1 MSTREELLQEAGE
14 LRAKSELTE
23 ADIARVDEIVDSVAK
38 MDAQAAARKAA
49 SDKLAAIAERAP
61 KAAKAVSDVVEVVG
75 KTAGERFVLSPEWQA
90 FKSRFSAGFSSATDQ
105 VDLVVRDLVGKADVA
120 HRGTATTGG
129 SAFHLG
135 SPVDDEV
142 RAQYGPLLSA
152 ITTGTTDAAVI
163 PYRALTAVTPGPDIK
178 AEAKADNGTGT
189 TDAAVTPGP
198 DIKAEAAITTGAAG
212 GVFPLATIATRADTA
227 TTTTIGEAL
236 PVTDEELA
244 DDSVMVTLVGEVL
257 MALVMQKIEGEIV
270 SGTATGD
277 RPRGIIGAPG
287 VRTQAKVGTGNDAIF
302 NTLRKAL
309 TALGDSAQGAQIV
322 LNPEDLESVD
332 LAADK
337 NGRYLGAGPFG
348 SLNLQLWGHKVIA
361 STAVAKGTAI
371 VGDLK
376 AYELYWR
383 EQYVAQVF
391 NQHSDYALRGLSLL
405 RGKSRVIGVFRRR
418 KDVCVATIA

>member
-23 ADIARVDEIVDSVAK
+23 ADLARVDEIVDSVAK

-120 HRGTATTGG
+120 HRGTATAGG

-163 PYRALTAVTPGPDIK
+163 PYRALTVVTPGPDIK
-178 AEAKADNGTGT
+178 AEAKADNGTG
-189 TDAAVTPGP
+189 AS
-198 DIKAEAAITTGAAG
+198 G

-257 MALVMQKIEGEIV
+257 MALVMQKIESEIV

-287 VRTQAKVGTGNDAIF
+287 VRIQAKVGTGNDAIF

-361 STAVAKGTAI
+361 STAVVKGTAI

>member
-23 ADIARVDEIVDSVAK
+23 ADLARVDEIVDSVAK

-90 FKSRFSAGFSSATDQ
+90 FKSRFSSGFSSATDQ

-178 AEAKADNGTGT
+178 AEAKADN
-189 TDAAVTPGP
+189 AA
-198 DIKAEAAITTGAAG
+198 GAAG

>member
-23 ADIARVDEIVDSVAK
+23 ADLARVDEIVDSVAK

-90 FKSRFSAGFSSATDQ
+90 FKSRFASGFSSATDQ

-178 AEAKADNGTGT
+178 AEARGDSG
-189 TDAAVTPGP
+189 
-198 DIKAEAAITTGAAG
+198 TGAAG

>member
-23 ADIARVDEIVDSVAK
+23 ADLARVDEIVDSVAK

-178 AEAKADNGTGT
+178 AEAKADNGAG
-189 TDAAVTPGP
+189 
-198 DIKAEAAITTGAAG
+198 G

-361 STAVAKGTAI
+361 STAVARGTAI

>member
-23 ADIARVDEIVDSVAK
+23 ADLARVDEIVDSVAK

-90 FKSRFSAGFSSATDQ
+90 FKSRFSSGFSSATDQ

-120 HRGTATTGG
+120 HRGTAATGG

-178 AEAKADNGTGT
+178 AEAKADNG
-189 TDAAVTPGP
+189 
-198 DIKAEAAITTGAAG
+198 TGAAG

>member
-38 MDAQAAARKAA
+38 MDAQAAARKTA

-178 AEAKADNGTGT
+178 AEAKADNG
-189 TDAAVTPGP
+189 
-198 DIKAEAAITTGAAG
+198 TGAAG

>member
-23 ADIARVDEIVDSVAK
+23 ADLARVDEIVDSVAK

-90 FKSRFSAGFSSATDQ
+90 FKSRFASGFSSATDQ

-152 ITTGTTDAAVI
+152 ITTGATDAAVI

-178 AEAKADNGTGT
+178 AEAKADNG
-189 TDAAVTPGP
+189 
-198 DIKAEAAITTGAAG
+198 TGAAG

>member
-23 ADIARVDEIVDSVAK
+23 ADLARVDEIVDSVAK

-129 SAFHLG
+129 TAFHLG

-178 AEAKADNGTGT
+178 AEAKADNG
-189 TDAAVTPGP
+189 
-198 DIKAEAAITTGAAG
+198 TGAAG

>member
-23 ADIARVDEIVDSVAK
+23 ADLARVDEIVDSVAK

-135 SPVDDEV
+135 SPIDDEV

-178 AEAKADNGTGT
+178 AEAKVDNG
-189 TDAAVTPGP
+189 
-198 DIKAEAAITTGAAG
+198 TGAAG
-212 GVFPLATIATRADTA
+212 GVFPLATIATRSDTA

>member
-23 ADIARVDEIVDSVAK
+23 ADLARVDEIVDSVAK

-178 AEAKADNGTGT
+178 AEAKVDNG
-189 TDAAVTPGP
+189 
-198 DIKAEAAITTGAAG
+198 TGAAG

-270 SGTATGD
+270 AGTATGD

>member
-61 KAAKAVSDVVEVVG
+61 KATKAVSDVVEVVG

-135 SPVDDEV
+135 SPIDDEV

-152 ITTGTTDAAVI
+152 ITTGTTDASVI
-163 PYRALTAVTPGPDIK
+163 PYRALTAVTPGPEIK
-178 AEAKADNGTGT
+178 AEAKTDNGTGT
-189 TDAAVTPGP
+189 
-198 DIKAEAAITTGAAG
+198 AG

-257 MALVMQKIEGEIV
+257 MALTMQKIEGEIV

-322 LNPEDLESVD
+322 LNPEDLEAVD

-391 NQHSDYALRGLSLL
+391 NQHSDYPLRGLSLL

>member
-23 ADIARVDEIVDSVAK
+23 ADLARVDEIVDSVAK

-189 TDAAVTPGP
+189 
-198 DIKAEAAITTGAAG
+198 AG

-361 STAVAKGTAI
+361 STAVPKGTAI

>member
-23 ADIARVDEIVDSVAK
+23 ADLARVDEIVDSVAK

-90 FKSRFSAGFSSATDQ
+90 FKSRFSSGFSSATDQ

-178 AEAKADNGTGT
+178 AEARGDSG
-189 TDAAVTPGP
+189 
-198 DIKAEAAITTGAAG
+198 TGAAG

-270 SGTATGD
+270 SGTAIGD

-361 STAVAKGTAI
+361 STAVGKGTAI

>member
-23 ADIARVDEIVDSVAK
+23 ADLARVDEIVDSVAK

-61 KAAKAVSDVVEVVG
+61 KAAKAVSDAVEVVG

-90 FKSRFSAGFSSATDQ
+90 FKSRFASGFSSATDQ

-178 AEAKADNGTGT
+178 AEARGDSG
-189 TDAAVTPGP
+189 
-198 DIKAEAAITTGAAG
+198 TGAAG

-277 RPRGIIGAPG
+277 RPRGILGAPG
-287 VRTQAKVGTGNDAIF
+287 VRTQAKVGTGNDAVF

>member
-23 ADIARVDEIVDSVAK
+23 ADLARVDEIVDSVAK

-61 KAAKAVSDVVEVVG
+61 KAAKAVSDVVEVAG

-120 HRGTATTGG
+120 HRGVATTGG

-135 SPVDDEV
+135 RPVDDGV

-178 AEAKADNGTGT
+178 AEAKTDNGTGT
-189 TDAAVTPGP
+189 
-198 DIKAEAAITTGAAG
+198 AG

-244 DDSVMVTLVGEVL
+244 DDAVMTTLVGEVV

-309 TALGDSAQGAQIV
+309 TSLGDSAQGAQVV

-348 SLNLQLWGHKVIA
+348 SLNPQLWGHQVIS

-383 EQYVAQVF
+383 EQYIAQVF
-391 NQHSDYALRGLSLL
+391 NQHSDYALRGMSLL
-405 RGKSRVIGVFRRR
+405 RGKARVIGVFRRR

>member
-90 FKSRFSAGFSSATDQ
+90 FKSRFSSGFSSATDQ

-120 HRGTATTGG
+120 HRSTATTGG

-163 PYRALTAVTPGPDIK
+163 PYRALIAVTPGPDIK
-178 AEAKADNGTGT
+178 AEAKTDNGTG
-189 TDAAVTPGP
+189 AS
-198 DIKAEAAITTGAAG
+198 G
-212 GVFPLATIATRADTA
+212 GVFPLATFATRADTA

-257 MALVMQKIEGEIV
+257 MALTMQKLEGEIV
-270 SGTATGD
+270 AGTATGD

-287 VRTQAKVGTGNDAIF
+287 VRSQAKVGTGNDAIF

-361 STAVAKGTAI
+361 STAVTKGTAL

-383 EQYVAQVF
+383 EQYVAQLF

>member
-23 ADIARVDEIVDSVAK
+23 ADLARVDEIVDSVAK

-163 PYRALTAVTPGPDIK
+163 PYRALTAVAPGPDIK
-178 AEAKADNGTGT
+178 AEAKADNG
-189 TDAAVTPGP
+189 
-198 DIKAEAAITTGAAG
+198 TGAAG

-348 SLNLQLWGHKVIA
+348 ALNLQLWGHKVIA

>member
-61 KAAKAVSDVVEVVG
+61 KATKAVSDVVEVVG

-135 SPVDDEV
+135 SPIDDEV

-152 ITTGTTDAAVI
+152 ITTGTTDASVI

-178 AEAKADNGTGT
+178 AEAKTDNGTGT
-189 TDAAVTPGP
+189 
-198 DIKAEAAITTGAAG
+198 AG

-257 MALVMQKIEGEIV
+257 MALTMQKIEGEIV

-322 LNPEDLESVD
+322 LNPEDLEAVD

-391 NQHSDYALRGLSLL
+391 NQHSDYPLRGLSLL

>member
-23 ADIARVDEIVDSVAK
+23 ADLARVDEIVDSVAK

-49 SDKLAAIAERAP
+49 SDKLAAIAERAS
-61 KAAKAVSDVVEVVG
+61 KAAKAVSDVVEAVG

-120 HRGTATTGG
+120 HRGTAITGG

-152 ITTGTTDAAVI
+152 ITTGTTDASVI

-178 AEAKADNGTGT
+178 AEAKTDNGTGT
-189 TDAAVTPGP
+189 
-198 DIKAEAAITTGAAG
+198 AG
-212 GVFPLATIATRADTA
+212 GVFPLAAIATRADTA

-257 MALVMQKIEGEIV
+257 MALTMQKIEGEIV

>member
-23 ADIARVDEIVDSVAK
+23 ADLARVDEIVDSVAK

-178 AEAKADNGTGT
+178 AETKADNG
-189 TDAAVTPGP
+189 
-198 DIKAEAAITTGAAG
+198 TGAAG

-376 AYELYWR
+376 AYEMYWR

>member
-1 MSTREELLQEAGE
+1 MSTREELLHEAGE
-14 LRAKSELTE
+14 LRAKSELTD

-178 AEAKADNGTGT
+178 AEAKADNG
-189 TDAAVTPGP
+189 
-198 DIKAEAAITTGAAG
+198 TGAAG

>member
-23 ADIARVDEIVDSVAK
+23 ADLARVDEIVDSVAK

-163 PYRALTAVTPGPDIK
+163 PYRALTAVAPGPDIK
-178 AEAKADNGTGT
+178 AEAKADNG
-189 TDAAVTPGP
+189 
-198 DIKAEAAITTGAAG
+198 TGAAG

>member
-23 ADIARVDEIVDSVAK
+23 ADLARVDEIVDSVAK

-49 SDKLAAIAERAP
+49 SDKLASIAERAP
-61 KAAKAVSDVVEVVG
+61 KATKAVSDVVEAVG

-189 TDAAVTPGP
+189 
-198 DIKAEAAITTGAAG
+198 AG

-302 NTLRKAL
+302 NTLRKSL

>member
-23 ADIARVDEIVDSVAK
+23 ADLARVDEIVDSVAK

-90 FKSRFSAGFSSATDQ
+90 FKSRFSSGFSSATDQ

-163 PYRALTAVTPGPDIK
+163 PYRALTAVAPGPDIK
-178 AEAKADNGTGT
+178 VEAKADNG
-189 TDAAVTPGP
+189 
-198 DIKAEAAITTGAAG
+198 TGAAG

-322 LNPEDLESVD
+322 LNPEDLEAVD
-332 LAADK
+332 LAPDK

-348 SLNLQLWGHKVIA
+348 SLNTQLWGHKVIA

>member
-23 ADIARVDEIVDSVAK
+23 TDLARVDEIVDAVAK

-178 AEAKADNGTGT
+178 AEAKADNG
-189 TDAAVTPGP
+189 
-198 DIKAEAAITTGAAG
+198 TGAAG

>member
-23 ADIARVDEIVDSVAK
+23 ADLARVDEIVDSVAK

-61 KAAKAVSDVVEVVG
+61 KATKAVSDVVEVVG

-189 TDAAVTPGP
+189 
-198 DIKAEAAITTGAAG
+198 AG

>member
-23 ADIARVDEIVDSVAK
+23 ADLARVDEIVDSVAK

-61 KAAKAVSDVVEVVG
+61 KATKAVSDVVEVVG

-189 TDAAVTPGP
+189 T
-198 DIKAEAAITTGAAG
+198 G

-337 NGRYLGAGPFG
+337 NGRYLGTGPFG
-348 SLNLQLWGHKVIA
+348 ALNLQLWGHKVIA

>member
-23 ADIARVDEIVDSVAK
+23 ADLARVDEIVDSVAK

-61 KAAKAVSDVVEVVG
+61 KAAKAVSDVVGVVG

-135 SPVDDEV
+135 SPIDDEV

-152 ITTGTTDAAVI
+152 ITTGTTDASVI

-178 AEAKADNGTGT
+178 AEAKTDNGTGT
-189 TDAAVTPGP
+189 
-198 DIKAEAAITTGAAG
+198 AG

-257 MALVMQKIEGEIV
+257 MALTMQKIEGEIV

-391 NQHSDYALRGLSLL
+391 NQHSDYPLRGLSLL
-405 RGKSRVIGVFRRR
+405 RGKSRVLGVFRRR

>member
-23 ADIARVDEIVDSVAK
+23 ADLARVDEIVDSVAK

-178 AEAKADNGTGT
+178 AEAKADNGTG
-189 TDAAVTPGP
+189 AS
-198 DIKAEAAITTGAAG
+198 G

>member
-23 ADIARVDEIVDSVAK
+23 ADLARVDEIVDSVAK

-90 FKSRFSAGFSSATDQ
+90 FKSRFSSGFSSATDQ

-163 PYRALTAVTPGPDIK
+163 PYRALTAVTPGPDI
-178 AEAKADNGTGT
+178 NRH
-189 TDAAVTPGP
+189 
-198 DIKAEAAITTGAAG
+198 
-212 GVFPLATIATRADTA
+212 L
-227 TTTTIGEAL
+227 
-236 PVTDEELA
+236 
-244 DDSVMVTLVGEVL
+244 
-257 MALVMQKIEGEIV
+257 
-270 SGTATGD
+270 
-277 RPRGIIGAPG
+277 
-287 VRTQAKVGTGNDAIF
+287 
-302 NTLRKAL
+302 
-309 TALGDSAQGAQIV
+309 
-322 LNPEDLESVD
+322 
-332 LAADK
+332 
-337 NGRYLGAGPFG
+337 
-348 SLNLQLWGHKVIA
+348 
-361 STAVAKGTAI
+361 
-371 VGDLK
+371 
-376 AYELYWR
+376 
-383 EQYVAQVF
+383 
-391 NQHSDYALRGLSLL
+391 
-405 RGKSRVIGVFRRR
+405 RRR
-418 KDVCVATIA
+418 LPAGHHRHPRRHGHHDHHRRGSAGH

>member
-49 SDKLAAIAERAP
+49 SDKLAAIAGRAP

-189 TDAAVTPGP
+189 
-198 DIKAEAAITTGAAG
+198 AG

-348 SLNLQLWGHKVIA
+348 ALNLQLWGHKVIA

>member
-178 AEAKADNGTGT
+178 AEAKADNGTS
-189 TDAAVTPGP
+189 
-198 DIKAEAAITTGAAG
+198 AAG

>member
-49 SDKLAAIAERAP
+49 SDKLASIAERAP
-61 KAAKAVSDVVEVVG
+61 KATKAVSDVVEVVG

-178 AEAKADNGTGT
+178 AEAKADNGTG
-189 TDAAVTPGP
+189 AS
-198 DIKAEAAITTGAAG
+198 G

>member
-23 ADIARVDEIVDSVAK
+23 ADLARVDEIVDSVAK

-135 SPVDDEV
+135 SPIDDEV

-178 AEAKADNGTGT
+178 AEAKADNG
-189 TDAAVTPGP
+189 
-198 DIKAEAAITTGAAG
+198 TGAAG

-277 RPRGIIGAPG
+277 HPRGIIGAPG